1 MTGRAVSREEAAGTA
16 CQGWGRAALCP
27 PSLTAP
33 LQGHPGTPIL
43 GQAMSMLTPH
53 HCPLA
58 ALPGPRWRVAPS
70 PHILICG
77 PGWHLPWPPRDLVPA
92 GQPPGGDPPLHQ
104 GGPQCRVCLQKLLGW
119 AQDVSWAC
127 KPPSPLRLCV
137 QPPLSKQAGASLHTA
152 HSSRGAHPSLLDVPH
167 GDPSVDGSR
176 VPGPACP
183 GSLSLPGLPSTPRIL
198 ATQRVEGTG
207 VKSPG
212 CRFSALGRRKAPP
225 TPRSPL

>member
-92 GQPPGGDPPLHQ
+92 GQPPGGDPPSTKVARSAVYVYRS
-104 GGPQCRVCLQKLLGW
+104 CW
-119 AQDVSWAC
+119 AGLRMCPGLA
-127 KPPSPLRLCV
+127 SPLRPCDCVFSRPFLSRQGPASTRPTAAGGPIHLCLMSLTV
-137 QPPLSKQAGASLHTA
+137 IPLSMG
-152 HSSRGAHPSLLDVPH
+152 
-167 GDPSVDGSR
+167 
-176 VPGPACP
+176 PGYLGLPALPACP
-183 GSLSLPGLPSTPRIL
+183 FLACLLPPGSW
-198 ATQRVEGTG
+198 
-207 VKSPG
+207 
-212 CRFSALGRRKAPP
+212 
-225 TPRSPL
+225 PLKGWRAQV